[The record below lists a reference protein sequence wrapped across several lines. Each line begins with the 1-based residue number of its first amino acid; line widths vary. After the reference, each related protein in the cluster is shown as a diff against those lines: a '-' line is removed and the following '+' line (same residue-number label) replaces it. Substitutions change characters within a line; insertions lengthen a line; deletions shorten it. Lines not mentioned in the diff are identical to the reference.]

1 VTPAIGRL
9 KDGKGRTLGTVFAIP
24 GRMALTALHCVGDRA
39 TGKLR
44 IRHVRCA
51 WPPSGALTNAFVVET
66 DAANDVALLRLES
79 DLPPGLDPVYLARDA
94 VEHSLYVAPG
104 YPAAM
109 PSVTPFT
116 ISGRITSR
124 QSTLQGIPVLQLSCP
139 ESAGGLSLRGMSGS
153 PILAGQPQRAV
164 GILRWNQSRE
174 DRPELSAGPTA
185 FATPSAAVL
194 DRWSQLQA
202 HQSTAPADLK
212 RIARSLAQRKAGRKA
227 TDIRE
232 YVWHLLLQGDVGL
245 EEDDLDPDLPI
256 LAAGCCHIVI
266 PRGSALIECT
276 TDLRPVESIAAAE
289 HRLDLILE
297 RQTADTGVR
306 HLGIL
311 TDGVEWRLYHK
322 IGDALRVAEP
332 IFNLDATKPAPDDLI
347 AWLEGALATAK
358 GIKPTPAEISRKLGS
373 KSPSYALALA
383 ELKDIYTRC
392 RDIPSVRVKRE
403 MWAKLLTTAS
413 GTQFPAD
420 DDTLF
425 VNHTLLVV
433 MAEVIGHAALDL
445 APNTQVLEFQKIVSG
460 ARFLELG
467 IAGVVERDFFDWV
480 ADVPEGEQF
489 IEDLAR
495 RLARFNWSQ
504 VEHDVMK
511 ALYQSIIDED
521 VRRRLGEYY
530 TPDWLAEAVVARC
543 ITDPLTQ
550 HVLDPSCGS
559 GTFLFHA
566 IRHFISAAQACGK
579 FTGAEVIS
587 ELVKHISGFDVHPVA
602 VTLARVTYLLAIG
615 VDRLQERTEF
625 TVPVYLCDSLRWGQ
639 QDDLFSHKGL
649 SVRTT
654 LDHEDLLYDSEFTG
668 DTVFSERLKFPDA
681 VLAEAGNFDRLV
693 RELAAKAT
701 DADKTQRDTLSATF
715 RAHRIPEDCRAMIRQ
730 SFENMC
736 RLHDDERDHIWGYYV
751 RNLARPVWMARPD
764 NRVDVL
770 VGNPPWLSYKGM
782 TRIQKRSFADMCE
795 ARKIWNGASLTP
807 TNNLAALFVARSI
820 ELYLKPEGRFGFV
833 MPGGTLGLQHYER
846 FRAGQYSSSSEQ
858 VTVAFDTP
866 WDLSKIQPHFFQ
878 QAVGAVFGH
887 RTTAAAARRG
897 MGGQREEWSG
907 YFTDTKTARL
917 ADALPYIARHIVDER
932 PVRQTS
938 PYASRFFQ
946 GAAVVPQILFLVQ
959 DDPTGPIG
967 AGAGRRAV
975 RTYQTPG
982 MHPPW
987 NTTSPIH
994 DVVEEQ
1000 FIKHLYLGST
1010 LLPFRLLTPGEAVI
1024 PWDDRLVD
1032 EGSLDQYPNLHRWWR
1047 KAEDRWREK
1056 RSNTGISLIRQL
1068 NYNRKLSRQF
1078 PVPAYRVVYPK
1089 SGIHCAAAILTNE
1102 IYEDAVID
1110 QQLYWGRADTIEE
1123 ARYLSAILNA
1133 PTVTTEIHKM
1143 QPRGK
1148 NAPRD
1153 IAKYVF
1159 RLPIPTYDPNNSG
1172 HRELVMLATR
1182 AEEIASGINLPPVSF
1197 KTQRRRIRNALEQD
1211 GVTAQID
1218 SIVRTFLQ

>member
-1 VTPAIGRL
+1 VTSAIGRL
-9 KDGKGRTLGTVFAIP
+9 QSGKNLTLGTVFAIP
-24 GRMALTALHCVGDRA
+24 GRMALTAFHCVGDRVS
-39 TGKLR
+39 GKLR
-44 IRHVRCA
+44 TRRVRCA
-51 WPPSGALTNAFVVET
+51 WPVSGAVSNATVIET
-66 DAANDVALLRLES
+66 DVANDVALLRLES

-94 VEHSLYVAPG
+94 VEHSPFDAHG

-116 ISGRITSR
+116 VSGQITSV
-124 QSTLQGIPVLQLSCP
+124 QPKLQGMPALQLSCP
-139 ESAGGLSLRGMSGS
+139 ESAGGFSLRGMSGS
-153 PILAGQPQRAV
+153 PILSGQPQRVV
-164 GILRWNQSRE
+164 GILRWNQPRE
-174 DRPELSAGPTA
+174 DRQELSAGPTA
-185 FATPSAAVL
+185 YATPTAVVL
-194 DRWSQLQA
+194 DRWPQLQA
-202 HQSTAPADLK
+202 SQSAVPADLK
-212 RIARSLAQRKAGRKA
+212 RIVRSLAQRRKGRKA
-227 TDIRE
+227 TEIRE
-232 YVWHLLLQGDVGL
+232 YVWHLLLQGGVGL
-245 EEDDLDPDLPI
+245 EEDDLEADLA
-256 LAAGCCHIVI
+256 LHAGYCHIVV
-266 PRGSALIECT
+266 PRGSALIEVT
-276 TDLRPVESIAAAE
+276 TDLRPPDAVVAAE
-289 HRLDLILE
+289 LRLDQYLE
-297 RQTADTGVR
+297 RQAANTGAR
-306 HLGIL
+306 HLGIV

-322 IGDALRVAEP
+322 VRGALRLAEP
-332 IFNLDATKPAPDDLI
+332 IFKVDAAKPAADDLI
-347 AWLEGALATAK
+347 AWLEGTLATAHE
-358 GIKPTPAEISRKLGS
+358 IKPTPTEISRKLGS
-373 KSPSYALALA
+373 KSPSYAVALA
-383 ELKDIYTRC
+383 ELKDIYDRC
-392 RDIPSVRVKRE
+392 RHMSSVKVKRE

-413 GTQFPAD
+413 GTQFPAG

-433 MAEVIGHAALDL
+433 MAEVIGHAALSLSPD
-445 APNTQVLEFQKIVSG
+445 AESIDAKKIVSG
-460 ARFLELG
+460 TRLSELG

-480 ADVPEGEQF
+480 ADVPEGARF

-495 RLARFNWSQ
+495 RLARFDWNQ

-511 ALYQSIIDED
+511 ALYHSIIDED

-530 TPDWLAEAVVARC
+530 TPDWLAEAVVAHC
-543 ITDPLTQ
+543 VTDPLNQ

-566 IRHFISAAQACGK
+566 IRHFLNAAEACDRMSRS
-579 FTGAEVIS
+579 ELIS
-587 ELVKHISGFDVHPVA
+587 ELVKHVSGFDVHPVA

-615 VDRLQERTEF
+615 VEKLKERTEF

-654 LDHEDLLYDSEFTG
+654 LEHEDLLYDPEFTG

-681 VLAEAGNFDRLV
+681 VLADAGNFDRLV

-701 DADKTQRDTLSATF
+701 DRDKRQRDTLPTTF
-715 RAHRIPEDCRAMIRQ
+715 RTHRVPEDCRAMIRQ

-764 NRVDVL
+764 NRADVL

-782 TRIQKRSFADMCE
+782 TKIQKRSFVEMCK
-795 ARKIWNGASLTP
+795 ARKIWAGASLTP
-807 TNNLAALFVARSI
+807 TNNLAALFVARCI

-833 MPGGTLGLQHYER
+833 MPGGTLKLQHYER
-846 FRAGQYSSSSEQ
+846 FRTGQYSSDAEQ
-858 VTVAFDTP
+858 VTVAFDIP
-866 WDLSKIQPHFFQ
+866 WDLSQIKPFFFRQ
-878 QAVGAVFGH
+878 SVGAVFGH

-897 MGGQREEWSG
+897 MGVKREKWSG

-917 ADALPYIARHIVDER
+917 TDASQHISRQIVDE
-932 PVRQTS
+932 PPAGQMS

-946 GAAVVPQILFLVQ
+946 GAAVLPQILFLVQ

-975 RTYQTPG
+975 RTYRTPD

-987 NTTSPIH
+987 NSIRPLH

-1000 FIKHLYLGST
+1000 FIKYLYLGST
-1010 LLPFRLLTPGEAVI
+1010 LLPFRLLAPKEAVI
-1024 PWDDRLVD
+1024 PWDDRLIDD
-1032 EGSLDQYPNLHRWWR
+1032 ESLGLYPNLHRWWR
-1047 KAEDRWREK
+1047 KAEDAWREK
-1056 RSNTGISLIRQL
+1056 RGDTGISLLKQL

-1089 SGIHCAAAILTNE
+1089 SGIHCAAAIVTNE
-1102 IYEDAVID
+1102 TYEKAVID
-1110 QQLYWGRADTIEE
+1110 QQLYWGPADTLDE
-1123 ARYLSAILNA
+1123 ARYLSAVLNA
-1133 PTVTTEIHKM
+1133 PTVTSQVQKM

-1148 NAPRD
+1148 DSPRD

-1159 RLPIPTYDPNNSG
+1159 RLPIPTYDPNDAG
-1172 HRELVMLATR
+1172 HHELVMLAAR
-1182 AEEIASGINLPPVSF
+1182 AEEVASAIDLPPISF
-1197 KTQRRRIRNALEQD
+1197 KAQRRRIRNVLEQD

-1218 SIVRTFLQ
+1218 SIVRMFLE